1 MRARLPARMHGEGV
15 MPTVLY
21 IEDHDDNR
29 VLVRRVL
36 MACDY
41 DIALLEASSAE
52 QGIAL
57 ARERRPDLILMD
69 LSMPG
74 MDGLAATRRLR
85 AIPELAGVPVVA
97 LTANVMDGDRKRSLD
112 AGCSGYISKPIDV
125 DRFPDE
131 IIACLER
138 AREML

>member
-1 MRARLPARMHGEGV
+1 MHGELV
-15 MPTVLY
+15 MATVLY

-36 MACDY
+36 LACDY
-41 DIALLEASSAE
+41 DIVLLEASSAE

-74 MDGLAATRRLR
+74 MDGLTATRRLR
-85 AIPELAGVPVVA
+85 AIPELAAVPVVA

-112 AGCSGYISKPIDV
+112 AGCSGYICKPIDV

-131 IIACLER
+131 IIAYLER
-138 AREML
+138 AREIL